1 MEVKGNLPCVVSRD
15 YSLSEDDVLKLVN
28 DFSAPL
34 VLKGAALDG
43 GDVNVVLKVGFNTP
57 SPSRK
62 GIRGFSISMSSE
74 MPVGFLD
81 FKVQRA
87 DGTAILGKFGGE
99 KERNSGR
106 KYSWYQ
112 FLALDGRLD
121 EEVIVAVK
129 YLVSLKEAVIPVQ
142 GRSGLF
148 GTVAKEKVQP
158 GRN

>member
-1 MEVKGNLPCVVSRD
+1 MV
-15 YSLSEDDVLKLVN
+15 
-28 DFSAPL
+28 
-34 VLKGAALDG
+34 
-43 GDVNVVLKVGFNTP
+43 
-57 SPSRK
+57 
-62 GIRGFSISMSSE
+62 
-74 MPVGFLD
+74 
-81 FKVQRA
+81 
-87 DGTAILGKFGGE
+87 
-99 KERNSGR
+99 
-106 KYSWYQ
+106 Q

>member
-1 MEVKGNLPCVVSRD
+1 MIFQHPWYC
-15 YSLSEDDVLKLVN
+15 
-28 DFSAPL
+28 
-34 VLKGAALDG
+34 KGAALDG

-99 KERNSGR
+99 KEKKFRTEIFVVPVSGSGR
-106 KYSWYQ
+106 Q
-112 FLALDGRLD
+112 AG
-121 EEVIVAVK
+121 
-129 YLVSLKEAVIPVQ
+129 
-142 GRSGLF
+142 
-148 GTVAKEKVQP
+148 
-158 GRN
+158 